1 MINFTNC
8 KEELNNY
15 KGSEKKKT
23 LIYDGKKYLVK
34 FPDPI
39 REKNKNISYI
49 NNAFSEYIGSNI
61 FKMVGFPTQNTII
74 GVYKYNE
81 KEKIVCA
88 CEDFTN
94 SNKVLYEFEN
104 LALST
109 NPDKKIETELTDILN
124 VLDENNI
131 INIPKIREKFWDMFV
146 IDSLIGNT
154 DRHNGNWGFL
164 VDIKTNKIEF
174 APIYD
179 CGSCLNPMID
189 DDEIKK
195 LQDNDIK
202 NLAINCYS
210 CLKENSKK
218 INYMT
223 YIKECK
229 NEECNKAILRVF
241 KNIKIDEIN
250 KQYEEVNQQILEL
263 AQQGLDTT
271 YIGGELAWPVP
282 GYTRITSKYA
292 MRVHPIT
299 GQYKLHTGVDIGAP
313 MGANFVAANDGVVV
327 KAGPNTAYGNMVI
340 IDHGGG
346 ISTLY
351 AHGSEILVE
360 VGQTV
365 KRGDAILKVGSTG
378 YSTGP
383 HAHFEVRINGVTTD
397 PLPYITNGVVPGQSN
412 TEENSNIVDNA
423 NTTN

>member
-88 CEDFTN
+88 CEYFTN

-210 CLKENSKK
+210 CLKENGKK

-250 KQYEEVNQQILEL
+250 K
-263 AQQGLDTT
+263 
-271 YIGGELAWPVP
+271 
-282 GYTRITSKYA
+282 
-292 MRVHPIT
+292 
-299 GQYKLHTGVDIGAP
+299 
-313 MGANFVAANDGVVV
+313 F
-327 KAGPNTAYGNMVI
+327 
-340 IDHGGG
+340 IDG
-346 ISTLY
+346 ISCMSNERKEFY
-351 AHGSEILVE
+351 KKIINIRYKIIKE
-360 VGQTV
+360 VYN
-365 KRGDAILKVGSTG
+365 K
-378 YSTGP
+378 
-383 HAHFEVRINGVTTD
+383 INNEKIDT
-397 PLPYITNGVVPGQSN
+397 
-412 TEENSNIVDNA
+412 
-423 NTTN
+423 